1 MTRLLNM
8 EKLITISNFLIL
20 GLIIIAPILILIIL
34 KRLKTKRTV
43 IIYSLIG
50 LSVLGVLMLIFAWW
64 SHESDLIL
72 LKHFGY
78 NIDGMSETEFFGN
91 VLPENLDKVK
101 RLETSVMGIGWPV
114 KAIFGF
120 VMTIPYLIFV
130 YIGKALIDRIMI
142 KKNEA

>member
-1 MTRLLNM
+1 MLNL
-8 EKLITISNFLIL
+8 ETLITISNFLIL

-43 IIYSLIG
+43 VIYSLIG

-64 SHESDLIL
+64 SHESNLIL

-91 VLPENLDKVK
+91 VLPEKMDKVK

-120 VMTIPYLIFV
+120 VITIPYLIFV
-130 YIGKALIDRIMI
+130 YIGKVLIDKIMI

>member
-1 MTRLLNM
+1 M
-8 EKLITISNFLIL
+8 ETLIIISNFLIL
-20 GLIIIAPILILIIL
+20 GLIIIAPILILYII

-50 LSVLGVLMLIFAWW
+50 LSVLGILMLIFAWW
-64 SHESDLIL
+64 SYESDLIL
-72 LKHFGY
+72 LKHYGY
-78 NIDGMSETEFFGN
+78 NIDGMNEAEFFGN
-91 VLPENLDKVK
+91 VLPKNLDTVK
-101 RLETSVMGIGWPV
+101 RLETSIMGIGWPV

-130 YIGKALIDRIMI
+130 YIGKVLIDRIMT

>member
-1 MTRLLNM
+1 M
-8 EKLITISNFLIL
+8 ETLATISNFLIL
-20 GLIIIAPILILIIL
+20 GLIIITPILILIIL

-50 LSVLGVLMLIFAWW
+50 LSVLGILIVIFAWW

-72 LKHFGY
+72 LKHYGY
-78 NIDGMSETEFFGN
+78 NIDGMNETEFFRN
-91 VLPENLDKVK
+91 VLPENLNTVK
-101 RLETSVMGIGWPV
+101 KLETSIMGIGWPV
-114 KAIFGF
+114 KVMFGF

-130 YIGKALIDRIMI
+130 YISKVLIDRIMI

>member
-1 MTRLLNM
+1 M
-8 EKLITISNFLIL
+8 ETLITISNFLIL
-20 GLIIIAPILILIIL
+20 GLIFIAPILILIIL
-34 KRLKTKRTV
+34 KRLKTKRIV
-43 IIYSLIG
+43 IIFSLIG

-91 VLPENLDKVK
+91 VLPENMDKVK

-130 YIGKALIDRIMI
+130 YIGKVLIDRIMI

>member
-1 MTRLLNM
+1 M
-8 EKLITISNFLIL
+8 ETLITISNFLIL
-20 GLIIIAPILILIIL
+20 GLIILAPILILIIL

-50 LSVLGVLMLIFAWW
+50 LFVLGVLMLIFAWW
-64 SHESDLIL
+64 SYESDLIL

-91 VLPENLDKVK
+91 VLPENMDKVK

-130 YIGKALIDRIMI
+130 YFGKVLIDRIMI

>member
-1 MTRLLNM
+1 M
-8 EKLITISNFLIL
+8 ETLITISNFLIL
-20 GLIIIAPILILIIL
+20 GLIIISPILILYIL

-43 IIYSLIG
+43 IIYSLIS
-50 LSVLGVLMLIFAWW
+50 LSVLGVLILIFAWW
-64 SHESDLIL
+64 SYESDLIL

-78 NIDGMSETEFFGN
+78 NIDGMNETEFFGN
-91 VLPENLDKVK
+91 VLPENMAKVK

-130 YIGKALIDRIMI
+130 YFGKILIDRIMI
-142 KKNEA
+142 MKNEA

>member
-1 MTRLLNM
+1 ML
-8 EKLITISNFLIL
+8 F
-20 GLIIIAPILILIIL
+20 
-34 KRLKTKRTV
+34 
-43 IIYSLIG
+43 YSLIG

-64 SHESDLIL
+64 SNESNLIL

-91 VLPENLDKVK
+91 VLPENMDKVK

-120 VMTIPYLIFV
+120 VTTIPYLILPTLV
-130 YIGKALIDRIMI
+130 KH
-142 KKNEA
+142 

>member
-1 MTRLLNM
+1 M
-8 EKLITISNFLIL
+8 ETLITISNFLIL
-20 GLIIIAPILILIIL
+20 GLIIFAPILILIIL

-50 LSVLGVLMLIFAWW
+50 LFVLGVLMLIFAWW

-91 VLPENLDKVK
+91 VLPENMDKVK

-130 YIGKALIDRIMI
+130 YFGKVLIDRIMI